1 MEHFHHSERS
11 TRHPVLVYRVFM
23 HFSLETLSPSRP
35 AAAVPLVPPLYGP
48 LLEAQTEE
56 TGQVR
61 PTVTSFQA
69 AG

>member
-1 MEHFHHSERS
+1 
-11 TRHPVLVYRVFM
+11 M